1 MSIEDG
7 KLDLDLEN
15 QVSPSVTSPLHAV
28 PLVKYDGTPLN
39 VHFLYDDE
47 VPLASDRLRQ
57 YLDCARVPFAANPEE
72 PRSHILV
79 AKLHFAEQ
87 PACIKDLIE
96 GYFAKAREEYSRASS
111 NRQLS
116 PQFQPG
122 TQQPALQIVHC
133 QTEGCEFF
141 GSTETGNRC
150 SKCLNEY
157 LRSLGTASEPRAHV
171 LPGQIPTG
179 QQPNPPTARASSVS
193 VNLPPANF
201 TRCSTTG
208 CKYTA
213 VANRAGYCERCF
225 EAERSAEELAASMNH
240 VTLASAKP
248 CANRNNGCEFFGLP
262 QHHDLCSRCYRSFC
276 VRMESTLGVS
286 SPTGLPPLSPTAT
299 PANMCKTQGCP
310 FPGVPALFDMCVEC
324 YTKCIHSFITSE
336 GRSVGTAAHISQ
348 QLPPPPPPPQ
358 KKMPLPTGAGKK
370 GVLCA
375 SPGCVNEGVFQ
386 YGDLCLEC
394 YQRKSGP
401 SPQMR
406 TSPVV
411 VPTTSAASA
420 ANVSGTQPP
429 VSTLS
434 SSATVA
440 SVHHLPSASP
450 RTSGYRYCSNPTC
463 LNEINEQGKFVCS
476 RCQPPVSSLSSSATV
491 ASAHHLASASP
502 RAAGRYCSNPT
513 CLNEIVEQGKFV
525 CSRCESWLAS
535 LPHVVPPASLQLLR
549 RPVDVGATGGSTATS
564 MPQAQQTPT
573 NSSAFAFPVP
583 TSSQEIRTSHQA
595 TAATGIVNPS
605 TPAQGNK
612 CINGCQKPPVEDT
625 GLCEQCYLTALQF
638 ELNREPV
645 RQPKRQQSVTP
656 PITSSSQ
663 V

>member
-1 MSIEDG
+1 MVIGYADGHFTAVVSIEDG

-15 QVSPSVTSPLHAV
+15 QVSPSVISPLHAV

-72 PRSHILV
+72 PRSHVLV

-122 TQQPALQIVHC
+122 TQQPALQIVRC

-157 LRSLGTASEPRAHV
+157 LRSLGTASESRAHV
-171 LPGQIPTG
+171 PPGQIPTG
-179 QQPNPPTARASSVS
+179 QQPNPPTARASSLS
-193 VNLPPANF
+193 MNLPPANS

-213 VANRAGYCERCF
+213 VANRGGYCERCF

-286 SPTGLPPLSPTAT
+286 SPTGLPPPSPTAT
-299 PANMCKTQGCP
+299 PANMCKTKGCP

-324 YTKCIHSFITSE
+324 YSKCIHSFITSE
-336 GRSVGTAAHISQ
+336 GRSVGTAAQISR

-386 YGDLCLEC
+386 YGDLCPEC

-406 TSPVV
+406 TNPVV

-420 ANVSGTQPP
+420 ANVSGSQSP

-440 SVHHLPSASP
+440 S
-450 RTSGYRYCSNPTC
+450 
-463 LNEINEQGKFVCS
+463 
-476 RCQPPVSSLSSSATV
+476 
-491 ASAHHLASASP
+491 AHQFPSASP
-502 RAAGRYCSNPT
+502 RAAGYRYCSNPT

-564 MPQAQQTPT
+564 MPPAQQTPT

-645 RQPKRQQSVTP
+645 RQPKRQQSVMP
-656 PITSSSQ
+656 PTISSSQ